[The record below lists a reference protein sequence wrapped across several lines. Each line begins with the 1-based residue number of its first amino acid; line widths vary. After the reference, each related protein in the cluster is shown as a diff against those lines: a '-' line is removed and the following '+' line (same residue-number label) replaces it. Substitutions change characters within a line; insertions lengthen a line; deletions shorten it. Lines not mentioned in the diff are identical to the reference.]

1 MKKKNKLKFILII
14 NNFDCLMK
22 KFLNLIIML
31 FIFFVMWI
39 LVELYDFER
48 LWMILGKLLSKI
60 NWGVL
65 VFIIFKDVDLMWVL
79 ILSWRVWR
87 LLMVYFEFF
96 KCFLDRKLIYIWV
109 VLFVILFLL
118 VWLLFI
124 LIIIVNEVFV
134 ELYWNVEYFFIRRF
148 MYE

>member
-1 MKKKNKLKFILII
+1 MKKNKLKFILII

-65 VFIIFKDVDLMWVL
+65 VFIIFKDVDLMWVDIEL
-79 ILSWRVWR
+79 KS
-87 LLMVYFEFF
+87 M
-96 KCFLDRKLIYIWV
+96 K
-109 VLFVILFLL
+109 
-118 VWLLFI
+118 
-124 LIIIVNEVFV
+124 IINGVF
-134 ELYWNVEYFFIRRF
+134 WIF
-148 MYE
+148 